1 MHVLCTTKALF
12 LNVSACMPPASLV
25 CFIAPELLDI
35 HYYMHCIIPLF
46 WFLYN
51 HMLPAEGLHFNALV
65 YMSPSPLT
73 HTHTYTMQ
81 ECLYRAVTMP
91 GTVCWNG
98 QAVSPHPVTTPSNV
112 NLCVM
117 ADCLHVCSLYK
128 YIAIAYFSYVLM
140 HFLFTVY
147 RLTEQ

>member
-1 MHVLCTTKALF
+1 MHVLCTTKTLF

-51 HMLPAEGLHFNALV
+51 HVTSRGFALQCSSLHVSL
-65 YMSPSPLT
+65 PLT

-91 GTVCWNG
+91 GTACWNG
-98 QAVSPHPVTTPSNV
+98 QAVSPHPVTIQSNV

-128 YIAIAYFSYVLM
+128 CIAIAYF
-140 HFLFTVY
+140 FLCYDALPFHCI
-147 RLTEQ
+147 